1 MFGYPRAE
9 LVGEN
14 LSRLIP
20 ELDQDQRNGSLDYY
34 SASEEA
40 RASGLGREVVGQ
52 RRDGGCFP
60 LEIAVSE
67 MWLGGS
73 TTKRWSDYVTTSTWT
88 LKSDYEAAKYKCLRM
103 NRDNDG
109 DGTIDENEV
118 QWYLAA
124 INQLTD
130 LWIGEWSFD
139 QRARLYRK
147 TTWTEGQEQYFASST
162 VTMPGALSKLA
173 EEAAPAAP
181 IEPVVMETPAPVA
194 DLASLDFDLGFGDE
208 QSVATTQ
215 EKKADE
221 ASVQESAPDLD
232 QGPLDFDLGS
242 GSDAVEAVPPVAD
255 ELPAG
260 AIDLDF
266 NFPEMEESAQAAER
280 LRG

>member
-1 MFGYPRAE
+1 MTDVANGTDKLLYVDQLVNILQACKERYRTSGSGGSDHLFDSSDYMRFTAFVDEYYYETSPTDPSETAVNGLWKKFVNQQARVMNILSNLAYSPDRQSTKTNAIYSIRQSSIQTMYNIMDEENFTAWGTEMIQEETPVAFEKNTNDVSNPTYNDSNNGRANT
-9 LVGEN
+9 L
-14 LSRLIP
+14 R
-20 ELDQDQRNGSLDYY
+20 
-34 SASEEA
+34 
-40 RASGLGREVVGQ
+40 
-52 RRDGGCFP
+52 
-60 LEIAVSE
+60 

-162 VTMPGALSKLA
+162 VHEKY
-173 EEAAPAAP
+173 
-181 IEPVVMETPAPVA
+181 
-194 DLASLDFDLGFGDE
+194 LGYDN
-208 QSVATTQ
+208 
-215 EKKADE
+215 
-221 ASVQESAPDLD
+221 P
-232 QGPLDFDLGS
+232 
-242 GSDAVEAVPPVAD
+242 
-255 ELPAG
+255 
-260 AIDLDF
+260 
-266 NFPEMEESAQAAER
+266 
-280 LRG
+280 